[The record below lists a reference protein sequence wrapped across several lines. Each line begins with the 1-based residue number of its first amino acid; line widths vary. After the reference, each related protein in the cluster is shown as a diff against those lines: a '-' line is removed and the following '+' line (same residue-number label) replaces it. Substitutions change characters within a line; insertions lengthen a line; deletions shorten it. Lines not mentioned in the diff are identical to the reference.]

1 MTFQRILV
9 TGATGMLGRHVVPV
23 LERRFADRAI
33 MAVGSEAGDLSRLD
47 VAVELIRKTRPDCIV
62 HLAAYGAGEAF
73 NRAWPADCMF
83 QNAAMALNLY
93 EAAGQNGV
101 KKVVYPVSFDAY
113 PSQALAPVTEAQLW
127 SGYNR
132 IDYGGH
138 ALGKRIGAAVA
149 DAYRYQHGLE
159 SSVMVLG
166 ELYGEYA
173 NFRPDEMSSV
183 AEIVKRMTDA
193 ERLGAPTVNLPAS
206 PDERRDLVYAG
217 DVAELVPWFIENVA
231 QRPVNVSQ
239 GVGYTALEVA
249 GAVREAAGYRVEAK
263 LTGAPNDAIAPHVLN
278 VDALVGLGL
287 DCPTPLKTGVK
298 RMVQWYF
305 ENLNAPRPGF
315 RA

>member
-1 MTFQRILV
+1 MTFKRILV

-23 LERRFADRAI
+23 LERRFADSTI

-47 VAVELIRKTRPDCIV
+47 VALELIRNTKPDCVV

-93 EAAGQNGV
+93 EAGGQNGV
-101 KKVVYPVSFDAY
+101 KKIVYPVSFDAY

-132 IDYGGH
+132 ADYAGH

-149 DAYRYQHGLE
+149 DVYRYQYGLE

-173 NFRPDEMSSV
+173 NFRPDEMSRV
-183 AEIVKRMTDA
+183 AEIIKRMTDA
-193 ERLGAPTVNLPAS
+193 ERQGASTVNLGVP
-206 PDERRDLVYAG
+206 PDERRELVYAG
-217 DVAELVPWFIENVA
+217 DVAELTPWFIENVIH
-231 QRPVNVSQ
+231 RPINVSQ
-239 GVGYTALEVA
+239 GVGYTAKQVA
-249 GAVREAAGYRVEAK
+249 AAVREAGGYRVEAK
-263 LTGAPNDAIAPHVLN
+263 LARAPSDTIAPHVMN

-298 RMVQWYF
+298 RMVQWYL
-305 ENLNAPRPGF
+305 ENLDAPRPGF